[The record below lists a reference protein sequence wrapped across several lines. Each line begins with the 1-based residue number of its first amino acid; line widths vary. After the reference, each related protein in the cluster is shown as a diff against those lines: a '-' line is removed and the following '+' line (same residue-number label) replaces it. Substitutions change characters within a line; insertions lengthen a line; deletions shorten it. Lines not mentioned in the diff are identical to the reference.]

1 MKKSTSCAKR
11 RPAGIISFYAVSA
24 AIALLIGSCA
34 STKGGADTAELGGA
48 DSSGTITI
56 ASIGTLSGEAAS
68 FGVSAKN
75 GAAMAAEEWNASG
88 GVFDGKKVKMV
99 FEDDKGEPSEAAKAY
114 SKVIQQDHAAAIIG
128 TIMSKCT
135 LAGAP
140 IAQAAGVPMIS
151 PTSTNEKITLV
162 GDYIYRACFIDPFQG
177 VVGAKFAFNDLKT
190 KSAGVLFDAGSD
202 YCRGQAEA
210 FKPAFEK
217 LGGKVVA
224 YEGHSSGAKDFTAQL
239 ARIVMAKPDVM
250 FVPDYYNDVA
260 RITRQA
266 RELGFYGPMVGGDG
280 WDSPDL
286 AKLGGSAVE
295 NGFFV
300 NHYSS
305 AAPRPEVQNFV
316 NAYKGKFGREPDA
329 LAALA
334 YDAVYIMLNAIRTAR
349 STNGSE
355 VRDALAAMNLDLVS
369 GHISFDTNRNPIKS
383 AVIIEIKGGKQVYR
397 TTIDP

>member
-1 MKKSTSCAKR
+1 
-11 RPAGIISFYAVSA
+11 
-24 AIALLIGSCA
+24 
-34 STKGGADTAELGGA
+34 
-48 DSSGTITI
+48 
-56 ASIGTLSGEAAS
+56 
-68 FGVSAKN
+68 
-75 GAAMAAEEWNASG
+75 MAAEEWNASG
-88 GVFDGKKVKMV
+88 GVFDGKMVKMV
-99 FEDDKGEPSEAAKAY
+99 VEDDRGDPATAAKAY

-190 KSAGVLFDAGSD
+190 KSAGVLFDAGND

-224 YEGHSSGAKDFTAQL
+224 YEGHPSGLKDFTAQL
-239 ARIVMAKPDVM
+239 ARVVMAKPDIM

-260 RITRQA
+260 RIARQA

-305 AAPRPEVQNFV
+305 AAPGPEVKNFV
-316 NAYKGKFGREPDA
+316 NAYKAKFGREPDA

-355 VRDALAAMNLDLVS
+355 VRDALAATNLDLVS
-369 GHISFDTNRNPIKS
+369 GHITFDASRNPIKS
-383 AVIIEIKGGKQVYR
+383 AVIIELKGGQQVYR